1 MIKIILLT
9 VLLFPLISCA
19 LVTSDI
25 VYYVLAI
32 KGIQMWGVIA
42 LQATGVYLILQFT
55 GVFLKKSKVSV
66 GYVFN
71 LIMAL
76 IITVSFGEALG
87 YFCNW
92 NPKVYFEL
100 PPVLPIM
107 AGVFSWYV
115 RKG

>member
-1 MIKIILLT
+1 MLKAALLIA
-9 VLLFPLISCA
+9 LLLPLISCA

-25 VYYVLAI
+25 VYYALAI
-32 KGIQMWGVIA
+32 KHIQMWGVVA

-55 GVFLKKSKVSV
+55 GVFLKKSKVSM
-66 GYVFN
+66 GYIFN

-76 IITVSFGEALG
+76 IITISFGEVLG

-92 NPKVYFEL
+92 IPKTYFEL
-100 PPVLPIM
+100 PPVLPIV
-107 AGVFSWYV
+107 AGVFSWYI